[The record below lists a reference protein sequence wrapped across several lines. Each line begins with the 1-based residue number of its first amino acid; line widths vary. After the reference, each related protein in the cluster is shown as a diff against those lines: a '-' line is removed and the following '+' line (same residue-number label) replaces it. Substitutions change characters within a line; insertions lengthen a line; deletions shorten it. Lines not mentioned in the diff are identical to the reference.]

1 MTSVEDPT
9 QQQAMGS
16 MSDANV
22 TWFEVS
28 RRLEYLQQHKE
39 KKESQKVKKNELP
52 RTAKGKEG
60 KRAKTRNER
69 G

>member
-1 MTSVEDPT
+1 MEDPT

-22 TWFEVS
+22 TWFEAS

-52 RTAKGKEG
+52 RIAKGKEG